1 MKNKKKQE
9 FRNQNGEIKIIE
21 SGDNK
26 VIYSRLK
33 KIAGDS
39 KRSNYS

>member
-9 FRNQNGEIKIIE
+9 FRNKIGDIKITE

-26 VIYSRLK
+26 VIYSRQK